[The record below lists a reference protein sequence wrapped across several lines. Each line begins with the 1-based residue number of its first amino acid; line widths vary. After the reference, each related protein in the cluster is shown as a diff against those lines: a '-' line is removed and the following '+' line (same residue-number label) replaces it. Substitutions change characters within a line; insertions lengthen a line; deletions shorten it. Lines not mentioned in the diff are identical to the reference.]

1 MKIMDIVGEIKNKL
15 EEITAGLGYELVE
28 LSSVRLGG
36 HTVIRVYIHKPG
48 GVTIKDCTIT
58 SRAYADYLDLENVI
72 PGKYRLEV
80 SSLGLDRP
88 LKLPADYKRRIGE
101 NVKLELTPG
110 TFSKN
115 VVTGALLNA
124 DDAGVTLDIDKNNEH
139 FTYDQIIRGKIV
151 Y

>member
-1 MKIMDIVGEIKNKL
+1 L
-15 EEITAGLGYELVE
+15 EEIAAGLGYELVE

-36 HTVIRVYIHKPG
+36 HTVIRIFIHKPG
-48 GVTIKDCTIT
+48 GVNIRDCAIV

-88 LKLPADYKRRIGE
+88 LKQPADYKRRTGE

-110 TFSKN
+110 TYTKN
-115 VVTGALLNA
+115 VVTGALIDA
-124 DDAGVTLDIDKNNEH
+124 DDTGITLDIDNNHEH